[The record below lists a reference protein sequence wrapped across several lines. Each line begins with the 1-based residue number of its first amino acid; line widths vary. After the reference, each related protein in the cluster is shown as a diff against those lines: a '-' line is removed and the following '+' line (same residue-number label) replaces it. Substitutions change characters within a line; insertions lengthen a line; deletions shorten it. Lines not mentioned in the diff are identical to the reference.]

1 MKEGQKMEFLHR
13 TWVEIDLDRIE
24 QNYRRLRDAVGET
37 CRVMCVIKAN
47 AYGHGAVETARLLEE
62 AGCGWFAV
70 SNIEE
75 AQQLRR
81 GGIRGDILILGATP
95 AEYAAALAEGGI
107 AQALFDPAYARAL
120 SAAATAAGV
129 TVRVHLKLDT
139 GMRRIGFD
147 AERQIDE
154 AAAACRLPGLDAE
167 GVFTHFATADGDGD
181 PDGALTAR
189 QFTRFMRAIDALAAR
204 GVAFRLRH
212 CCNSAAAVTRPDYR
226 LDMVREGIILYGLAP
241 SAAVGAEGF
250 APAMSMKTRVSMVKE
265 IAAGEGVSYGLT
277 FRSEKPM
284 TVATLPVG
292 YADGYLRA
300 YGKGYVLLKGRRA
313 PILGRV
319 CMDQMMVDVTGL
331 DVKPG
336 DTATLFGED
345 GGAVLPVETLAALA
359 GTINYETVCAIGR
372 RVPRVYLRGGKPVGV
387 SGLLDE

>member
-1 MKEGQKMEFLHR
+1 MRENMEFLHR
-13 TWVEIDLDRIE
+13 TWVEIDVDRIE
-24 QNYRRLRDAVGET
+24 HNYRRLADRVGAG
-37 CRVMCVIKAN
+37 RVMCVIKAN
-47 AYGHGAVETARLLEE
+47 AYGHGAVETARVLED

-70 SNIEE
+70 SNVEE

-81 GGIRGDILILGATP
+81 SGIAARLLILGATP
-95 AEYAAALAEGGI
+95 AEYAAALADGEI
-107 AQALFDPAYARAL
+107 TQALYDPEYAREL
-120 SAAATAAGV
+120 SAAASAAGV

-147 AERQIDE
+147 AETQLDE

-181 PDGALTAR
+181 PDGS
-189 QFTRFMRAIDALAAR
+189 FTRLQFDRFTAAVKALEEK

-212 CCNSAAAVTRPDYR
+212 CSNSAAAVTRPDFR
-226 LDMVREGIILYGLAP
+226 LDMVREGIVLYGLAP

-250 APAMSMKTRVSMVKE
+250 LPAMSMKTRVSMVKE
-265 IAAGEGVSYGLT
+265 VAAGEGISYGLT
-277 FRSEKPM
+277 YRTERPM
-284 TVATLPVG
+284 KVATLPVG

-300 YGKGYVLLKGRRA
+300 YGKGCVLLRGKRA

-331 DVKPG
+331 DVRAG

-345 GGAVLPVETLAALA
+345 GGALLPVEELAGLA
-359 GTINYETVCAIGR
+359 GTINYETVCTIGR
-372 RVPRVYLRGGKPVGV
+372 RVPRVYLRGGKAVGV

>member
-1 MKEGQKMEFLHR
+1 MRENMEFLHR

-24 QNYRRLRDAVGET
+24 HNYRRLADRVGDG
-37 CRVMCVIKAN
+37 RVMCVIKAN
-47 AYGHGAVETARLLEE
+47 AYGHGAVETARLLEG

-81 GGIRGDILILGATP
+81 GGITARLLILGATP
-95 AEYAAALAEGGI
+95 AEYAAALAEGEI
-107 AQALFDPAYARAL
+107 TQALYDPEYAKEL
-120 SAAATAAGV
+120 SAAAVAAGV
-129 TVRVHLKLDT
+129 TLRVHLKLDT
-139 GMRRIGFD
+139 GMRRLGFD
-147 AERQIDE
+147 AETQLDE

-167 GVFTHFATADGDGD
+167 GIFTHFATADGDGD
-181 PDGALTAR
+181 PDGA
-189 QFTRFMRAIDALAAR
+189 FTRLQFDRFVGAVKALEAK
-204 GVAFRLRH
+204 GVTFKLRH
-212 CCNSAAAVTRPDYR
+212 CSNSAAAVTRPDFR
-226 LDMVREGIILYGLAP
+226 LDLVREGIVLYGLAP

-250 APAMSMKTRVSMVKE
+250 LPAMSMKARVSMVKQV
-265 IAAGEGVSYGLT
+265 AAGEGISYGLT
-277 FRSEKPM
+277 YRTERPM

-300 YGKGYVLLKGRRA
+300 YGKGCVLLKGKRA

-331 DVKPG
+331 DVRAG

-345 GGAVLPVETLAALA
+345 GGVLLPVEALSKLAD
-359 GTINYETVCAIGR
+359 TINYETVCAIGR
-372 RVPRVYLRGGKPVGV
+372 RVPRVYLRSGQAVGV

>member
-1 MKEGQKMEFLHR
+1 MEFLHR

-24 QNYRRLRDAVGET
+24 HNYRQLADRVGGD

-47 AYGHGAVETARLLEE
+47 AYGHGAVETARLLEA

-81 GGIRGDILILGATP
+81 GGIGARILILGATP
-95 AEYAAALAEGGI
+95 AEYAAALAEGEI
-107 AQALFDPAYARAL
+107 TQALYDPDYAREL
-120 SAAATAAGV
+120 SAAASAAGV
-129 TVRVHLKLDT
+129 RVCVHLKLDT

-147 AERQIDE
+147 AETQVEE
-154 AAAACRLPGLDAE
+154 AAAACCLPGLDAE

-181 PDGALTAR
+181 PDGS
-189 QFTRFMRAIDALAAR
+189 FTRLQFDRFVAAVQALEAK
-204 GVAFRLRH
+204 GVTFRLRH
-212 CCNSAAAVTRPDYR
+212 CSNSAAAVTRPDFR

-250 APAMSMKTRVSMVKE
+250 LPAMSMKARVSMVKE
-265 IAAGEGVSYGLT
+265 VAAGEGISYGLT
-277 FRSEKPM
+277 YRTERPM
-284 TVATLPVG
+284 KVATLPVG

-300 YGKGYVLLKGRRA
+300 YGKGCVLLKGECA

-319 CMDQMMVDVTGL
+319 CMDQMIVDVTGL
-331 DVKPG
+331 DVREG

-345 GGAVLPVETLAALA
+345 AGVLLPVEALSKLAD
-359 GTINYETVCAIGR
+359 TINYETVCAIGR
-372 RVPRVYLRGGKPVGV
+372 RVPRVYLRGGQAVGV

>member
-1 MKEGQKMEFLHR
+1 MSEGQKMNFLHR

-24 QNYRRLRDAVGET
+24 SNYRRLKDAVGAD

-47 AYGHGAVETARLLEE
+47 AYGHGAVETARVLEE
-62 AGCGWFAV
+62 AGCDRFAV

-81 GGIRGDILILGATP
+81 GGVRGDILILGATP
-95 AEYAAALAEGGI
+95 AEYAEELAAANV
-107 AQALFDPAYARAL
+107 AQALYDPDYAAEL
-120 SAAATAAGV
+120 SAAAVAAGV
-129 TVRVHLKLDT
+129 RVRVHLKLDT

-147 AERQIDE
+147 AERQLDE
-154 AAAACRLPGLDAE
+154 AAAACRRPGLDAE

-181 PDGALTAR
+181 PDGAFTER
-189 QFTRFMRAIDALAAR
+189 QFARFTAAIDALAAQ
-204 GVAFRLRH
+204 GVTFRVRH
-212 CCNSAAAVTRPDYR
+212 CCNSAAAVTRPAYR
-226 LDMVREGIILYGLAP
+226 LDMVREGIVLYGLAP
-241 SAAVGAEGF
+241 SAAVGADGF

-277 FRSEKPM
+277 FHSERPM

-300 YGKGYVLLKGRRA
+300 YGKGCVLLKGRLA

-345 GGAVLPVETLAALA
+345 GGAFLPVEALA
-359 GTINYETVCAIGR
+359 KLADTINYETVCAIGR
-372 RVPRVYLRGGKPVGV
+372 RVPRVYLRGGQPVGV

>member
-1 MKEGQKMEFLHR
+1 MEFLHR

-24 QNYRRLRDAVGET
+24 HNYRRLASQVGDN

-47 AYGHGAVETARLLEE
+47 AYGHGAVETARLLEG

-81 GGIRGDILILGATP
+81 GGITARLLILGATP
-95 AEYAAALAEGGI
+95 AEYAAALAEGEI
-107 AQALFDPAYARAL
+107 TQALYDPEYAKEL

-139 GMRRIGFD
+139 GMRRLGFD
-147 AERQIDE
+147 AETQLEE

-181 PDGALTAR
+181 PDGS
-189 QFTRFMRAIDALAAR
+189 FTRLQYDRFTAAVSALEAK
-204 GVAFRLRH
+204 GVTFRLRH
-212 CCNSAAAVTRPDYR
+212 CSNSAAAVTRPDFR

-250 APAMSMKTRVSMVKE
+250 LPAMSMKARVSMVKQV
-265 IAAGEGVSYGLT
+265 AAGEGISYGLIYRT
-277 FRSEKPM
+277 GRPM

-300 YGKGYVLLKGRRA
+300 YGKGCVLLKGRRA

-319 CMDQMMVDVTGL
+319 CMDQMMVDVTEL
-331 DVKPG
+331 DVREG
-336 DTATLFGED
+336 DVATLFGED
-345 GGAVLPVETLAALA
+345 GGAQLPVEALSKLAD
-359 GTINYETVCAIGR
+359 TINYETVCAIGR
-372 RVPRVYLRGGKPVGV
+372 RVPRVYLRGGQAVGV

>member
-1 MKEGQKMEFLHR
+1 MRENMEFLHR

-24 QNYRRLRDAVGET
+24 HNFRRLADRVGDG
-37 CRVMCVIKAN
+37 RVMCVIKAN
-47 AYGHGAVETARLLEE
+47 AYGHGAVETARLLES

-81 GGIRGDILILGATP
+81 GGITARLLILGATP
-95 AEYAAALAEGGI
+95 AEYAAALAEGEI
-107 AQALFDPAYARAL
+107 TQALYDPGYAEEL
-120 SAAATAAGV
+120 SAAAVAAGV
-129 TVRVHLKLDT
+129 TLRVHLKLDT
-139 GMRRIGFD
+139 GMRRLGFD
-147 AERQIDE
+147 AETQLDD

-181 PDGALTAR
+181 PDGSFTCLQFDRFTAAVKALEAK
-189 QFTRFMRAIDALAAR
+189 
-204 GVAFRLRH
+204 GVTFKLRH
-212 CCNSAAAVTRPDYR
+212 CSNSAAAVTRPDFR
-226 LDMVREGIILYGLAP
+226 LDMVREGIVLYGLAP

-250 APAMSMKTRVSMVKE
+250 LPAMSMKARVSMVKE
-265 IAAGEGVSYGLT
+265 VAAGEGISYGLT
-277 FRSEKPM
+277 FRTGRPM

-300 YGKGYVLLKGRRA
+300 YGKGCVLLKGRRA

-331 DVKPG
+331 DVSEG
-336 DTATLFGED
+336 DVATLFGED
-345 GGAVLPVETLAALA
+345 AGVLLPVEALSRLAD
-359 GTINYETVCAIGR
+359 TINYETVCAIGR
-372 RVPRVYLRGGKPVGV
+372 RVPRVYLRGGQAVGV